1 MESKKN
7 KNYFFENFSLKKETK
22 KLFFFSKG
30 FKKYILDNTIR

>member
-7 KNYFFENFSLKKETK
+7 KNYFFENFSLKKK
-22 KLFFFSKG
+22 KQKNIFFSKG